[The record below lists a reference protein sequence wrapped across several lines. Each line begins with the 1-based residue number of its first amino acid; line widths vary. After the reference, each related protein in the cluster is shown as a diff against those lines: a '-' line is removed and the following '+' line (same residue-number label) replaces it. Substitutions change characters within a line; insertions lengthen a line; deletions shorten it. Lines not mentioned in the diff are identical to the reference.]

1 MKKSLFGLI
10 VLFILLT
17 TYTPKFNFIEN
28 SNLYIQKIEIE
39 NTYIVR
45 SDQIKKN
52 LRFLYKENLFFL
64 NLKDIEKNLKQESF
78 VESFSIKKIYP
89 NTLKIIIAEKKP
101 IAILHNKKEKFYIS
115 NKGDLIDFIDIKI
128 YKDLP
133 TVFGNGESFYSLYQD
148 LQNIR
153 FPLERI
159 KSFYKV
165 GETHGLVL
173 RLAESRVEK
182 RIEQLIYPIESFVS
196 EFGGALGLFLG
207 FSFLMIW
214 DLLSS
219 SWFKIRNCFYT
230 LENKE
235 L

>member
-78 VESFSIKKIYP
+78 VESFSLKKFFQIIKNNNYR
-89 NTLKIIIAEKKP
+89 
-101 IAILHNKKEKFYIS
+101 KETNS
-115 NKGDLIDFIDIKI
+115 NF
-128 YKDLP
+128 
-133 TVFGNGESFYSLYQD
+133 T
-148 LQNIR
+148 
-153 FPLERI
+153 
-159 KSFYKV
+159 
-165 GETHGLVL
+165 
-173 RLAESRVEK
+173 
-182 RIEQLIYPIESFVS
+182 
-196 EFGGALGLFLG
+196 
-207 FSFLMIW
+207 
-214 DLLSS
+214 
-219 SWFKIRNCFYT
+219 
-230 LENKE
+230 
-235 L
+235 